1 MPRLL
6 NSKKQKMMM
15 ALILWVKF
23 QQCWVLIIY
32 KYLNKQLNNNK
43 SNLISKIKIK
53 NKLKMISK
61 LKDKNKNKI

>member
-23 QQCWVLIIY
+23 QLCWVLIIY

-43 SNLISKIKIK
+43 SNLITKIKIM
-53 NKLKMISK
+53 NKLKMISN